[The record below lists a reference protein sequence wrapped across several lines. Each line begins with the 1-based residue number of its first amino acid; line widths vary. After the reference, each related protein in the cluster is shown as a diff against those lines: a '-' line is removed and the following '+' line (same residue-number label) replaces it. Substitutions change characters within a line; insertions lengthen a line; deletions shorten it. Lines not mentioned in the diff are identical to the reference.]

1 MITCLVTNW
10 GFTLILAFLL
20 TVSEWLAKTKKIE
33 ENGILDLVNHFLKTL
48 LHKHKGD
55 QK

>member
-10 GFTLILAFLL
+10 GITVALGVLL
-20 TVSEWLAKTKKIE
+20 TMSEWLAKTKRFE
-33 ENGILDLVNHFLKTL
+33 ENGLLDLISHFLRIVL
-48 LHKHKGD
+48 KHKRD

>member
-10 GFTLILAFLL
+10 GVTIVLGLLL
-20 TVSEWLAKTKKIE
+20 TASEWLAKTKKFE
-33 ENGILDLVNHFLKTL
+33 ENSLLDLITRFLKVVL
-48 LHKHKGD
+48 HKGD

>member
-10 GFTLILAFLL
+10 GITIILGLLL
-20 TVSEWLAKTKKIE
+20 TTSEWLTKTKRFE
-33 ENGILDLVNHFLKTL
+33 ANGLLDLATHFLKTIL
-48 LHKHKGD
+48 KQKGD

>member
-10 GFTLILAFLL
+10 GITVVLGILL
-20 TVSEWLAKTKKIE
+20 TMSEWLAKTKRFE
-33 ENGILDLVNHFLKTL
+33 ENGILDLISHFLRTVL
-48 LHKHKGD
+48 KHKRD

>member
-10 GFTLILAFLL
+10 GITIFLGLLL
-20 TVSEWLAKTKKIE
+20 TASEWLARTKRFK
-33 ENGILDLVNHFLKTL
+33 ENGILDLIVNFLKL
-48 LHKHKGD
+48 ILKKGD